1 LNKDRIKELITQLLV
16 ELGEDPR
23 REDLIETP
31 RRVADLYE
39 EIFSGYSSNPE
50 LDVTFAERNDIVVQ
64 RGIPFHSMCEHHL
77 LPFFGKAHIAYQPNG
92 RVIGI
97 SKLARLVD
105 KYARR
110 LQLQERMTNQ
120 IADELQEAAKVVGA
134 LVVVEGEHLCMRMR
148 GPRSNG
154 ITVTSA
160 TRGSFSDPFARAS
173 ALELMLEGN
182 GSSREAHLGTISREP
197 MKADVIIQSSTEI
210 RPESSLKKPDP
221 LSHL

>member
-1 LNKDRIKELITQLLV
+1 VDKEKIKDLIRQLLL
-16 ELGEDPR
+16 EIGEDPR
-23 REDLIETP
+23 REDLRETP

-39 EIFSGYSSNPE
+39 EIFSGYNADPG

-64 RGIPFHSMCEHHL
+64 KDIPFHSMCEHHL

-92 RVIGI
+92 RVVGI

-120 IADELQEAAKVVGA
+120 IADELQKEAKVKGA
-134 LVVVEGEHLCMRMR
+134 IVVLEGEHLCLSMR

-154 ITVTSA
+154 LTLTSA
-160 TRGSFSDPFARAS
+160 IRGSFNDPLTKS
-173 ALELMLEGN
+173 NALELMAKTGALIEKGN
-182 GSSREAHLGTISREP
+182 PPITSQVA
-197 MKADVIIQSSTEI
+197 
-210 RPESSLKKPDP
+210 
-221 LSHL
+221 